1 MQSNLYLHLYHGRK
15 DPQEDLEDRGSA
27 GPIFGPYESIQITYE
42 AHIKMHAP
50 DRFDDL
56 TWQDDLVFM
65 KVSRS
70 LMSLISRCI
79 QTQASTILPGRRI
92 WSFTMASTMA
102 MSKSALLPQHQ
113 K

>member
-56 TWQDDLVFM
+56 SWQDDLIFYGGIYYGDVE
-65 KVSRS
+65 
-70 LMSLISRCI
+70 ISTTAPASEITPYKHEKTIFPEKEI
-79 QTQASTILPGRRI
+79 Q
-92 WSFTMASTMA
+92 
-102 MSKSALLPQHQ
+102 K
-113 K
+113 